1 VSDELERPLAAASR
15 RLGGLPGFRGTGG
28 RPRKDSDSSVTAA
41 RQVSADAGAPAGAL
55 ASPAIVPRLLTVDQ
69 AAIYLGLGSDT
80 IYELVTRG
88 VLRRIRI
95 PAPPTAK
102 RGGSEVR
109 KILLDRQDLDAQI
122 DAWREREGL
131 G

>member
-1 VSDELERPLAAASR
+1 MSDDDRPLTAASE
-15 RLGGLPGFRGTGG
+15 RLRGQPGFPRRRG
-28 RPRKDSDSSVTAA
+28 RPRKNGDSSVTAP
-41 RQVSADAGAPAGAL
+41 RQVATDAGAPAGAL
-55 ASPAIVPRLLTVDQ
+55 ASPAIVPRLLTVPQ
-69 AAIYLGLGSDT
+69 AADYLGLGPDT
-80 IYELVTRG
+80 VYELVTRG

-102 RGGSEVR
+102 RGGPEVR

>member
-1 VSDELERPLAAASR
+1 MTPSPEVSIA
-15 RLGGLPGFRGTGG
+15 TG
-28 RPRKDSDSSVTAA
+28 
-41 RQVSADAGAPAGAL
+41 ADVRAL

-69 AAIYLGLGSDT
+69 AAFYLGLGPDT
-80 IYELVTRG
+80 VRELVTRG
-88 VLRRIRI
+88 VLRRVRI
-95 PAPPTAK
+95 PAPSTAK

-122 DAWREREGL
+122 TAWREREGL

>member
-1 VSDELERPLAAASR
+1 M
-15 RLGGLPGFRGTGG
+15 
-28 RPRKDSDSSVTAA
+28 TAG
-41 RQVSADAGAPAGAL
+41 ADAGAL
-55 ASPAIVPRLLTVDQ
+55 VSLAIVPRLLTVDQ
-69 AAIYLGLGSDT
+69 AAVYLGIGRDT
-80 IYELVTRG
+80 LYELVTRG
-88 VLRRIRI
+88 GLRRVRI

-102 RGGSEVR
+102 RGGHEVR